1 MSALR
6 TTPHLRGRIRL
17 AAASG
22 GGGHRVSV
30 FGRTDQRRSA
40 LKTCKS
46 GLAQFAAFRLLQPG
60 LVRPPLQLPFVPPS
74 VMNRCPHLV
83 WELRAFHVYSI
94 CKSFFLSS
102 KASAHRL
109 ESRGIFAVQAS
120 KVAHQTAGLDDH
132 VIFPVPEMRV
142 ASAPRGAV

>member
-17 AAASG
+17 AAAIG

-30 FGRTDQRRSA
+30 FGRTDQRRLA

-46 GLAQFAAFRLLQPG
+46 ELEQFASFRLLQPG

-83 WELRAFHVYSI
+83 
-94 CKSFFLSS
+94 
-102 KASAHRL
+102 
-109 ESRGIFAVQAS
+109 
-120 KVAHQTAGLDDH
+120 
-132 VIFPVPEMRV
+132 
-142 ASAPRGAV
+142 

>member
-6 TTPHLRGRIRL
+6 TMPYLRGRIRL

-22 GGGHRVSV
+22 HRASV

-40 LKTCKS
+40 LKTCKP
-46 GLAQFAAFRLLQPG
+46 GLAQFASFRLLQPG
-60 LVRPPLQLPFVPPS
+60 LVRPPMQLPFVPPS

-83 WELRAFHVYSI
+83 W
-94 CKSFFLSS
+94 SFEHFTFTALLARGFFWASE
-102 KASAHRL
+102 ASAHRL
-109 ESRGIFAVQAS
+109 ESRGDFAVQAS

-142 ASAPRGAV
+142 ALPPRGAV